1 MFTGIVEC
9 TGQIN
14 SLQQQG
20 GDVRLL
26 VSTPAGFTDDV
37 ALGDSISVSGVC
49 LTAVEINDHGFAAD
63 VSRETL
69 ACTSLGDRQAGEVV
83 NLEKAL
89 LPTTRLG
96 GHLVSGHVDGVGEVL
111 SISED
116 ARSQRWR
123 FRLPAELARFVAAK
137 GSITVD
143 GVSLTINDVTAD
155 DFGVNL
161 VPHTIERTA
170 FAQTGEGARVN
181 LEVDLLA
188 RYVARL
194 LDPAAKPAGEESPK

>member
-9 TGQIN
+9 TGHIH
-14 SLQQQG
+14 SLEPTG
-20 GDVRLL
+20 GDVRLRL
-26 VSTPAGFTDDV
+26 NTPDGFSADI
-37 ALGDSISVSGVC
+37 APGDSISVSGVC
-49 LTAVEINDHGFAAD
+49 LTAIDIDPQGFAAD

-69 ACTSLGDRQAGEVV
+69 ACTSLGERQAGDVV

-96 GHLVSGHVDGVGEVL
+96 GHLVSGHVDAVAEVL
-111 SISED
+111 SISPD

-123 FRLPAELARFVAAK
+123 FSLPGALARFVAAK
-137 GSITVD
+137 GSITID
-143 GVSLTINDVTAD
+143 GVSLTVNDVGER

-170 FAQTGEGARVN
+170 FSASKPGARVN

-194 LDPAAKPAGEESPK
+194 LEPAGAAGGEESS